1 MSPSKPVHHH
11 QLKVCHSALFE
22 PVAKCWWCWR
32 WWWRSWHLYHFSSWE
47 SLPVSP
53 CRGHR
58 WTSSPQPPPPTPPE
72 TSKCLSSVINMMPNQ
87 YHHHCL
93 VIDINFKSTH
103 LHDKIHFDNP
113 HKGHLI
119 LFSWGSS
126 WTFILPEYNL
136 KMKAMLNFT
145 LAVNIISWYQLVYIK
160 FRTTNWKS
168 TSKVQ
173 AARVWGNC
181 ILQHGQNILNTR
193 KWLPKSFFLSELQE
207 LEVWICV
214 QPKFPI
220 IILILL
226 KTGFINPMMM
236 MIIIIP
242 MFILMIIVSWA
253 GWQTES
259 RPISQRQLKAR
270 QMGRPLF
277 LPYCKLFKAG
287 IYCNIIFHIAS
298 QKQM

>member
-173 AARVWGNC
+173 AARVWDNC
-181 ILQHGQNILNTR
+181 ILQHGQNTR
-193 KWLPKSFFLSELQE
+193 TQENDCQNLFSSRSYKSLKFEF
-207 LEVWICV
+207 CV
-214 QPKFPI
+214 QLNFPF

-226 KTGFINPMMM
+226 NGFHKFQGSSGFNSSATETPLTLSIQLASGFHDLLDCVWSLKYINDEEGSANPCGDA
-236 MIIIIP
+236 
-242 MFILMIIVSWA
+242 ILDDN
-253 GWQTES
+253 QY
-259 RPISQRQLKAR
+259 QHHL
-270 QMGRPLF
+270 
-277 LPYCKLFKAG
+277 
-287 IYCNIIFHIAS
+287 HI
-298 QKQM
+298 QPQ

>member
-173 AARVWGNC
+173 AARVWDNC
-181 ILQHGQNILNTR
+181 ILQHGQNTRTQENAKIFFPLGATRAWSLNL
-193 KWLPKSFFLSELQE
+193 WAA
-207 LEVWICV
+207 
-214 QPKFPI
+214 KFPHYNSDPVFMNFINSRYQGGLTAVSSIIKQRFI
-220 IILILL
+220 II
-226 KTGFINPMMM
+226 
-236 MIIIIP
+236 
-242 MFILMIIVSWA
+242 
-253 GWQTES
+253 
-259 RPISQRQLKAR
+259 
-270 QMGRPLF
+270 
-277 LPYCKLFKAG
+277 Y
-287 IYCNIIFHIAS
+287 
-298 QKQM
+298 